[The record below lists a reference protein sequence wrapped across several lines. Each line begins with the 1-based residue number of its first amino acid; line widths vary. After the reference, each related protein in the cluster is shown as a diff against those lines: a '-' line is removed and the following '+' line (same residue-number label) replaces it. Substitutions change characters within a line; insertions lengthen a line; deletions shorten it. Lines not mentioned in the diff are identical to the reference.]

1 MASHI
6 GIVACSAEGAALCY
20 RTICTEG
27 PELMGDHNHPEVS
40 MHTFPFRL
48 HVDAMRRDDWQ
59 EVAELM
65 LSSAVKLAQIG
76 ADFVICPDNTA
87 HQSIPMVRPR
97 SPIPWL
103 HIAEEVTREAARS
116 GYRKVGLTGTRS
128 LVESNV
134 YPGALAVAD
143 IQAVRPIAEQR
154 RKLDAIIF
162 DELVYGKFL
171 PKSFSYLL
179 DVMTSLKDAGCDAVV
194 LGCTELPILVAEQL
208 TPLPALDS
216 TRILARA
223 ALAKAAAA
231 PRIQSAG

>member
-1 MASHI
+1 
-6 GIVACSAEGAALCY
+6 
-20 RTICTEG
+20 
-27 PELMGDHNHPEVS
+27 MGGHNHPEVS
-40 MHTFPFRL
+40 MHAFPFKL

-59 EVAELM
+59 AVAELM
-65 LSSAVKLAQIG
+65 LSSALKLAQIG
-76 ADFVICPDNTA
+76 ADFAICPDNTA
-87 HQSIPMVRPR
+87 HQAMPMVRPR

-103 HIAEEVTREAARS
+103 HIAEEVAREAARL
-116 GYRKVGLTGTRS
+116 GYRKIGLTGTRS

-134 YPGALAVAD
+134 YPGALAAAD
-143 IQAVRPIAEQR
+143 IQAVRPAADRQR
-154 RKLDAIIF
+154 ELDAIIF

-194 LGCTELPILVAEQL
+194 LGCTELPILVADQW
-208 TPLPALDS
+208 TPLPTLDS

-231 PRIQSAG
+231 PQIQSAG